1 MNGRAMRRR
10 LLPRLGFS
18 ASALLLAA
26 AVSTAVAVAVAEE
39 DAAAKASA
47 EKMAAA
53 GADFP
58 KAAAVVAKDAG
69 KNEARGERTNRGNC
83 EPDFRQASSP
93 DVAQRKVGRHTVL
106 ERFVGRLWNLGRKH

>member
-26 AVSTAVAVAVAEE
+26 AVSTAVAVAEE

-69 KNEARGERTNRGNC
+69 KNEARGENRT
-83 EPDFRQASSP
+83 
-93 DVAQRKVGRHTVL
+93 RKL
-106 ERFVGRLWNLGRKH
+106 

>member
-26 AVSTAVAVAVAEE
+26 AVSTAVAVAEE

-47 EKMAAA
+47 EKMAA

-69 KNEARGERTNRGNC
+69 KNEARGENRT
-83 EPDFRQASSP
+83 
-93 DVAQRKVGRHTVL
+93 RKL
-106 ERFVGRLWNLGRKH
+106 